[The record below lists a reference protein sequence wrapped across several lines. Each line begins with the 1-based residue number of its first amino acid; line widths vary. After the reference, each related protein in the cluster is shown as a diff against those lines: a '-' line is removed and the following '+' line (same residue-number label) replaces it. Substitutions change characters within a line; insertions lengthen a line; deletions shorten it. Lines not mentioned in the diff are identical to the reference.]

1 MGGFK
6 VPCPFLLGGKMPI
19 VNNIKITCDLTSAD
33 ATSKLYAQGGRVCL
47 TKIANY
53 LTAVA
58 GGNESASMELAIAA
72 GVATGTVTLASVN
85 VADTVTIDGIVFT
98 AVASGAT
105 GNQFNQGGT
114 DTVDAE
120 SLVSAVNA
128 NTTLDGR
135 ILASNVLGVVTITA
149 LEPGELGNSITLA
162 SSNGTRL
169 AVSAAALAGGTNGTE
184 YTFAFGR

>member
-1 MGGFK
+1 MA
-6 VPCPFLLGGKMPI
+6 I
-19 VNNIKITCDLTSAD
+19 ISNIKITNDATSAD
-33 ATSKLYAQGGRVCL
+33 MTSAVYAEDPRTCMNKLSAYFASLASGNRMATVEL
-47 TKIANY
+47 
-53 LTAVA
+53 AVA
-58 GGNESASMELAIAA
+58 AVA
-72 GVATGTVTLASVN
+72 ATGTVTLASVN
-85 VADTVTIDGIVFT
+85 VSDTVTIDGIVFT

-135 ILASNVLGVVTITA
+135 LVASNVAGVVTFTA
-149 LEPGELGNSITLA
+149 LEPGELGNSISLA

-169 AVSAAALAGGTNGTE
+169 AVSGAALAGGTNGTE
-184 YTFAFGR
+184 YNFSLGR